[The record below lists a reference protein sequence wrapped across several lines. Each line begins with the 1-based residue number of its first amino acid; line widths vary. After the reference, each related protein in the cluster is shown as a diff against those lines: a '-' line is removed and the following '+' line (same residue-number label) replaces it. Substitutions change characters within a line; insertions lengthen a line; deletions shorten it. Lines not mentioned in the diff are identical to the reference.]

1 MPGAFDGSG
10 QLALLGF
17 AQAGALALFYLSVL
31 VNVTL
36 KGFKVLVVKK
46 GYVGPM
52 FKYLCH

>member
-17 AQAGALALFYLSVL
+17 AQAGALALFYLAVL